1 MREAIEFSLGTN
13 NAAFKSGLAAAKSS
27 VASFKGQVGGMLT
40 GLFAGVGI
48 QQLMSDFARVQDLA
62 DQFGTTAEAIQRVS
76 GAAELAGSNVELIAK
91 AIAKLRADGGKGLEK
106 LGIDA
111 KAFADAAMDEQ
122 VLMIASALDG
132 VSDGQQRINLA
143 LEVFGAKGREI
154 LPLFA
159 QGADGVRDSMNG
171 VAVASDDTV
180 RMLAEADDKI
190 VVFTNHIKVFA
201 ATMLGFFISVVQSIG
216 SLWGTQ
222 INMIMDG
229 TQQISG
235 ILMKLA
241 TRDFAGAARAAA
253 EVPRSMLEFVKTGA
267 EDIQSIWQPEPKDE
281 TKGKKLGAESAE
293 EEAAAE
299 SLTLAERIAEIEA
312 EAARKKLAVWEQI
325 SAVQTEAIDLQRAL
339 DAETDPEKRKALED
353 KLVANTRER
362 LSLEEKERADK
373 EAFQDRIAKEEMD
386 AAKDAAKEK
395 ERLAEKEAEDAKEKE
410 KKKAEVAHEQMM
422 AAFEDREKALG
433 FASGIGSVGEA
444 GQQLAGVNYG
454 AINAEAQKQ
463 VALQEEMRN
472 YLKSIDQ
479 KKWSVE
485 VPEAT

>member
-1 MREAIEFSLGTN
+1 
-13 NAAFKSGLAAAKSS
+13 
-27 VASFKGQVGGMLT
+27 
-40 GLFAGVGI
+40 
-48 QQLMSDFARVQDLA
+48 
-62 DQFGTTAEAIQRVS
+62 
-76 GAAELAGSNVELIAK
+76 
-91 AIAKLRADGGKGLEK
+91 
-106 LGIDA
+106 
-111 KAFADAAMDEQ
+111 
-122 VLMIASALDG
+122 
-132 VSDGQQRINLA
+132 
-143 LEVFGAKGREI
+143 
-154 LPLFA
+154 
-159 QGADGVRDSMNG
+159 
-171 VAVASDDTV
+171 
-180 RMLAEADDKI
+180 
-190 VVFTNHIKVFA
+190 
-201 ATMLGFFISVVQSIG
+201 
-216 SLWGTQ
+216 
-222 INMIMDG
+222 
-229 TQQISG
+229 
-235 ILMKLA
+235 MKLA

-281 TKGKKLGAESAE
+281 TKGKKLGAESADQ
-293 EEAAAE
+293 EAAAE
-299 SLTLAERIAEIEA
+299 SLSLAERIAEIEA

-373 EAFQDRIAKEEMD
+373 EAFQDRMAKEEMD
-386 AAKDAAKEK
+386 AAKDAAKER
-395 ERLAEKEAEDAKEKE
+395 ERLAEQAAEDAKQAEKD
-410 KKKAEVAHEQMM
+410 KEQAAQEAIM
-422 AAFEDREKALG
+422 AAFEDREKSLG

-444 GQQLAGVNYG
+444 GQRLAGVNYG